1 MNDPTPPLDDELLA
15 PTPTANV
22 LRVSVFW
29 RAKPRLGGN
38 GPRYV
43 KIRHSVRYPK
53 SYLREYLRTRT
64 PTSAQPTNNNRVIS
78 NNWAIKTALFVHA
91 AFASCTKGG
100 GP

>member
-15 PTPTANV
+15 LTPTANV
-22 LRVSVFW
+22 LRVSIFW
-29 RAKPRLGGN
+29 LAKARLRGN

-53 SYLREYLRTRT
+53 SYLGEYLRTRT
-64 PTSAQPTNNNRVIS
+64 PTSAQPTNNNRGIS
-78 NNWAIKTALFVHA
+78 NNWVVRTALFAQA